1 MTINRIA
8 SGLSLLLLFLLEI
21 EAFKSFNFHL
31 RSRKFPLNVKNAK
44 DQSGWATEL
53 ESHHQRFH
61 GVDDECQS
69 SIFGSTLAPHKTDR
83 TDGIT
88 GLNSCGDAQS
98 SRNQFLLDCRARL
111 TVGLAASA
119 IVSWSSF
126 PEASNAK
133 LYSENAANLERINSG
148 DFSGGAVFNNSP
160 DTERAKKRRAMTGCK
175 VALSREEASANILKR
190 TKMMSEKECNTMVMD
205 GETEFM
211 LQALRN
217 LDCPTCA
224 NGIGRVD

>member
-1 MTINRIA
+1 MTINRIT
-8 SGLSLLLLFLLEI
+8 SGISLLLLFLLEI
-21 EAFKSFNFHL
+21 ESFESFDFHL
-31 RSRKFPLNVKNAK
+31 RSRKSPLNVNNAK
-44 DQSGWATEL
+44 DQSDGVTKL
-53 ESHHQRFH
+53 ESCHQRFH
-61 GVDDECQS
+61 GEDDECQS
-69 SIFGSTLAPHKTDR
+69 SIFGSSLALHKTEK

-88 GLNSCGDAQS
+88 GLKSCGDAQS
-98 SRNQFLLDCRARL
+98 SRNKFLLDCRARL
-111 TVGLAASA
+111 TLGLAASA
-119 IVSWSSF
+119 VASWSSF

-133 LYSENAANLERINSG
+133 LYSENAANLERINNG
-148 DFSGGAVFNNSP
+148 DLSGGAVFNNSP

-175 VALSREEASANILKR
+175 VALSREEASTNILKR

-211 LQALRN
+211 LQALRK